1 MSVRG
6 LSFKQ
11 LVIMLLMENLA
22 IVTFAV
28 LLGAA
33 VGLIVVRG
41 TIASANTFNVFT
53 YTPLSRRMVF
63 PPDAFLTL
71 FISFSLVFASTII
84 PVILMAKRYSSRLE
98 RTVRE
103 V

>member
-11 LVIMLLMENLA
+11 LVVMLLMEDLA
-22 IVTFAV
+22 IVAFSV

-33 VGLIVVRG
+33 VGLIVMRR
-41 TIASANTFNVFT
+41 TIASANAFNVFT

-63 PPDAFLTL
+63 PPDALLTL
-71 FISFSLVFASTII
+71 FVSFSLVFASTIL